1 MHISFIIFNIFV
13 LIVIVVAAYA
23 LGRRISKESKQ
34 NAPEALNNT
43 PYDDCIKENE
53 AKFKYG
59 TFTDARDGETYR
71 TIQIGNQ
78 VWMAENLRFK
88 TDGSYAPNNDES
100 NVAKFGRLYTWTKA
114 LDIPDETIESRT
126 RTTRALPQKVGIF
139 RATRNGNSSSAILTQ
154 SPMVVSCAANSCG
167 RTRARIRSDSLR
179 SRRVTALTTATSAIS
194 ADAPVSGA
202 RMNTAR
208 LMHSA

>member
-13 LIVIVVAAYA
+13 LVVIVVAAYA
-23 LGRRISKESKQ
+23 LGRRISKETKQ

-43 PYDDCIKENE
+43 PYEDCVKENE

-88 TDGSYAPNNDES
+88 T
-100 NVAKFGRLYTWTKA
+100 
-114 LDIPDETIESRT
+114 
-126 RTTRALPQKVGIF
+126 
-139 RATRNGNSSSAILTQ
+139 
-154 SPMVVSCAANSCG
+154 
-167 RTRARIRSDSLR
+167 
-179 SRRVTALTTATSAIS
+179 
-194 ADAPVSGA
+194 
-202 RMNTAR
+202 
-208 LMHSA
+208 

>member
-13 LIVIVVAAYA
+13 LVVIVVAAYA

-34 NAPEALNNT
+34 NAPEALNHT

-114 LDIPDETIESRT
+114 
-126 RTTRALPQKVGIF
+126 PQKVGIF